1 MAKGRGLGKGLD
13 SLISSR
19 YTDKTKQSAEEK
31 RTDGLSF
38 SDGVIDGSTP
48 EKASADPSG
57 KNADNK
63 KREEKRSGSQSET
76 KSASGK
82 SAAGN
87 NQVSEVQTG
96 QKAGTDSQSEGQPG
110 VLMMRL
116 SAIEPNRN
124 QPRKDFDEDALN
136 ELAESARKHGILQP
150 ILVRKSGKRYE
161 IIAGER
167 RWRAAK
173 LAKLK
178 EIPVIIKEFED
189 GEATEIALIENIQRE
204 DLNPVEE
211 AQAYQKLMDS
221 FFLTQEQ
228 VAERVGKSRAAVA
241 NRVSLLK
248 LDPEV
253 LGYLLD
259 GKLTEGHA
267 RALLGLEIKQ
277 MQVEAAKEVI
287 GRNLTVRD
295 TEKLVKRYLK
305 PGKPQKK
312 EEFSEADILA
322 YEKLEEELRYSTG
335 TKVEIHRS
343 NHNRGKLILD
353 YYSMEELERLADM
366 FRRFKEV

>member
-19 YTDKTKQSAEEK
+19 YTDKAKQSAQKKEAE
-31 RTDGLSF
+31 GLSF
-38 SDGVIDGSTP
+38 SDDVIEKDASKGAVKSP
-48 EKASADPSG
+48 SEKAEN
-57 KNADNK
+57 KK
-63 KREEKRSGSQSET
+63 KREEDKKSGAQQDV
-76 KSASGK
+76 KSASGDMQSK
-82 SAAGN
+82 NVQSAVKVN
-87 NQVSEVQTG
+87 SDNQSEAQTG
-96 QKAGTDSQSEGQPG
+96 TF
-110 VLMMRL
+110 MMRIT
-116 SAIEPNRN
+116 SIEPNRN
-124 QPRKDFDEDALN
+124 QPRKDFDEEALN
-136 ELAESARKHGILQP
+136 ELAESIRKHGVLQP

-178 EIPVIIKEFED
+178 EIPVIIKDFED

-211 AQAYQKLMDS
+211 AQAYQRLMDS

-241 NRVSLLK
+241 NRVRLLK
-248 LDPEV
+248 LDSEV
-253 LGYLLD
+253 LGYLLE

-277 MQVEAAKEVI
+277 MQAEAAKEVI
-287 GRNLTVRD
+287 ERNLTVRE

-305 PGKPQKK
+305 PAKPQKK

-343 NHNRGKLILD
+343 NHNRGKIILD

-366 FRRFKEV
+366 FRHFKEV

>member
-13 SLISSR
+13 SLISSK
-19 YTDKTKQSAEEK
+19 YTDKAKQSVQNKGA
-31 RTDGLSF
+31 DGQSF
-38 SDGVIDGSTP
+38 SDDIIDKNSVKNGAEGVSDKANDKKERDGSSSSP
-48 EKASADPSG
+48 AQSSIKASVGENRANAQSAA
-57 KNADNK
+57 KTNADT
-63 KREEKRSGSQSET
+63 QSE
-76 KSASGK
+76 A
-82 SAAGN
+82 
-87 NQVSEVQTG
+87 
-96 QKAGTDSQSEGQPG
+96 QPG
-110 VLMMRL
+110 SLMMRIT
-116 SAIEPNRN
+116 SIEPNRN
-124 QPRKDFDEDALN
+124 QPRKDFDEEALN
-136 ELAESARKHGILQP
+136 ELAESIRKHGILQP

-178 EIPVIIKEFED
+178 EIPVIVKEFED

-211 AQAYQKLMDS
+211 AQAYQRLMDS

-241 NRVSLLK
+241 NRVRLLK

-253 LGYLLD
+253 LGYLLE

-287 GRNLTVRD
+287 ERSLTVRD

-305 PGKPQKK
+305 PAKPQKK

-343 NHNRGKLILD
+343 NHNRGKIILD

>member
-19 YTDKTKQSAEEK
+19 YTDKAKQSAQKKEAE
-31 RTDGLSF
+31 GLSF
-38 SDGVIDGSTP
+38 SDDVIEKDASKGVAKSP
-48 EKASADPSG
+48 SEKAEN
-57 KNADNK
+57 KK
-63 KREEKRSGSQSET
+63 KREEEKKSGAQQDV
-76 KSASGK
+76 KSASGDMQSNNVQ
-82 SAAGN
+82 SAVKVN
-87 NQVSEVQTG
+87 SDNQSEAQTG
-96 QKAGTDSQSEGQPG
+96 T
-110 VLMMRL
+110 LMMRIT
-116 SAIEPNRN
+116 SIEPNRN
-124 QPRKDFDEDALN
+124 QPRKDFDEEALN
-136 ELAESARKHGILQP
+136 ELAESIRKHGVLQP

-173 LAKLK
+173 LAKFK
-178 EIPVIIKEFED
+178 EIPVIIKDFED

-211 AQAYQKLMDS
+211 AQAYQRLMDS

-241 NRVSLLK
+241 NRVRLLK
-248 LDPEV
+248 LDSEV
-253 LGYLLD
+253 LGYLLE

-277 MQVEAAKEVI
+277 MQAEAAKEVI
-287 GRNLTVRD
+287 ERNLTVRE

-305 PGKPQKK
+305 PAKPQKK

-343 NHNRGKLILD
+343 NHNRGKIILD

>member
-13 SLISSR
+13 SLISSK
-19 YTDKTKQSAEEK
+19 YTDKAKQSVQNKGA
-31 RTDGLSF
+31 DGQSF
-38 SDGVIDGSTP
+38 SDDIIDKNSVKNGAEGVSDKANDKKQRDGSSSSP
-48 EKASADPSG
+48 AQSSIKASVGENRA
-57 KNADNK
+57 NAQSAAKANVDTQS
-63 KREEKRSGSQSET
+63 EAQSEAQSGS
-76 KSASGK
+76 
-82 SAAGN
+82 
-87 NQVSEVQTG
+87 
-96 QKAGTDSQSEGQPG
+96 
-110 VLMMRL
+110 LMMRIT
-116 SAIEPNRN
+116 SIEPNRN
-124 QPRKDFDEDALN
+124 QPRKDFDEEALN
-136 ELAESARKHGILQP
+136 ELAESIRKHGILQP

-178 EIPVIIKEFED
+178 EIPVIVKEFED

-211 AQAYQKLMDS
+211 AQAYQRLMDS

-241 NRVSLLK
+241 NRVRLLK

-253 LGYLLD
+253 LGYLLE

-287 GRNLTVRD
+287 ERSLTVRD

-305 PGKPQKK
+305 PAKPQKK

-343 NHNRGKLILD
+343 NHNRGKIILD

>member
-13 SLISSR
+13 SLISSK
-19 YTDKTKQSAEEK
+19 YTDKAKQSVQNKGA
-31 RTDGLSF
+31 DGQSF
-38 SDGVIDGSTP
+38 SDDIIDKNSVKNGAEGVSDKANDKKKSDGSSSSP
-48 EKASADPSG
+48 AQSSIKASVGENRANAQSAA
-57 KNADNK
+57 KANADTQS
-63 KREEKRSGSQSET
+63 EAQSGS
-76 KSASGK
+76 
-82 SAAGN
+82 
-87 NQVSEVQTG
+87 
-96 QKAGTDSQSEGQPG
+96 
-110 VLMMRL
+110 LMMRIT
-116 SAIEPNRN
+116 SIEPNRN
-124 QPRKDFDEDALN
+124 QPRKDFDEEALN
-136 ELAESARKHGILQP
+136 ELAESIRKHGILQP

-178 EIPVIIKEFED
+178 EIPVIVKEFED

-211 AQAYQKLMDS
+211 AQAYQRLMDS

-241 NRVSLLK
+241 NRVRLLK
-248 LDPEV
+248 LDSEV
-253 LGYLLD
+253 LE

-287 GRNLTVRD
+287 ERSLTVRD

-305 PGKPQKK
+305 PAKPQKK

-343 NHNRGKLILD
+343 NHNRGKIILD